1 MVRGIVK
8 SMAVILILGMLL
20 SACGQPAAPSAP
32 AAEAPAAEEAAA
44 APSGEVSRAET
55 LVYGGDFTDL
65 ITLDPA
71 VVYEFGGTLI
81 VGNVY
86 ETLVSFNPG
95 DPTLIPVLAESW
107 DVTEEGDN
115 WLLTFNLDSDATF
128 ASGNPVTAEDVVFS
142 WNRAIDI
149 NLSPAFLLTDVCAMT
164 TESTTAVDAATVEL
178 RIPQTV
184 SPQVCLSVLTFT
196 TAAVI
201 EKAALEPNMGEDM
214 GQSWLND
221 NSAGS
226 GPYILDRWDRSVS
239 VTLNANPN
247 HWAGIQPPM
256 KRIIVQNT
264 PELANL
270 QASIETGDADIVFDL
285 GAEQAAALEATRT
298 SPWSRVFL

>member
-1 MVRGIVK
+1 
-8 SMAVILILGMLL
+8 MAVILILGMLL
-20 SACGQPAAPSAP
+20 SVRTARCLAP
-32 AAEAPAAEEAAA
+32 AAEARLLKRRRPRRPAK
-44 APSGEVSRAET
+44 SRGSAC
-55 LVYGGDFTDL
+55 LRRRFHRPDH
-65 ITLDPA
+65 LDPA

-128 ASGNPVTAEDVVFS
+128 ASGSGDGGRCRLLLEY
-142 WNRAIDI
+142 AIDI

-201 EKAALEPNMGEDM
+201 EKPHSNRT
-214 GQSWLND
+214 WVR
-221 NSAGS
+221 
-226 GPYILDRWDRSVS
+226 I
-239 VTLNANPN
+239 
-247 HWAGIQPPM
+247 WA
-256 KRIIVQNT
+256 
-264 PELANL
+264 
-270 QASIETGDADIVFDL
+270 
-285 GAEQAAALEATRT
+285 
-298 SPWSRVFL
+298 SPG